1 MKISAFLI
9 GAGLLGAQLVSMAGP
24 AQAGGDGGGGSGSY
38 PPSCP
43 VSYSKLKTALQA
55 ADKANVNC
63 VAASAGQKCGG
74 FKNHFWAVVVNR
86 QGVVCAVAFSGTYQ
100 ELAVACQPADRRSE
114 GIHGQRPEPQSR
126 QSDRYGCSLHSAALP
141 VRPTE
146 QRKRRQPAVCP

>member
-9 GAGLLGAQLVSMAGP
+9 GAGLLAQFVSMAEP
-24 AQAGGDGGGGSGSY
+24 ARGDDGG
-38 PPSCP
+38 PRSCP
-43 VSYSKLKTALQA
+43 VSNSKLQTALRA
-55 ADKANVNC
+55 ADNANVHC
-63 VAASAGQKCGG
+63 VGQKCGG

-86 QGVVCAVAFSGTYQ
+86 QGIVCAVAFSGANSR
-100 ELAVACQPADRRSE
+100 LAVACQPADRRSQ

-126 QSDRYGCSLHSAALP
+126 QSDRYRCSLHSAALP